1 MTRSSV
7 MKIITTFVVDTT
19 NVQIYLH
26 TLNNPEEIKASLKL
40 TSKFTPE
47 TKTETNL
54 KKGKDFTYT
63 GKKKI
68 QKEKIQKRT
77 IQKNKIQKEALLLI
91 EEKGI
96 TRAGREWARQYLPPK
111 LFDNAVEHFLWCA
124 RMTSRR

>member
-1 MTRSSV
+1 MTVKFSKQMTRPSV

-26 TLNNPEEIKASLKL
+26 SLNNPEEIKASLKL

-47 TKTETNL
+47 TKTETDL

-68 QKEKIQKRT
+68 QKNDT
-77 IQKNKIQKEALLLI
+77 KENDT
-91 EEKGI
+91 K
-96 TRAGREWARQYLPPK
+96 K
-111 LFDNAVEHFLWCA
+111 
-124 RMTSRR
+124 